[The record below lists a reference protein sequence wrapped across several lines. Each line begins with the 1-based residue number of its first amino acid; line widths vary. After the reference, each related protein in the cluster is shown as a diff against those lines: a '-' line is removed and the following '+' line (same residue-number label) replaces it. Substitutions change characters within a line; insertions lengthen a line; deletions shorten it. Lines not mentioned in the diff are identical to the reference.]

1 MGTPVWAIS
10 LLIGGAFAQRLV
22 ADTLYLRFYSD
33 APLEKITAE
42 NTRGVYSFLDLAT
55 DSVFV
60 RIKIRGF
67 SFPNKLM
74 EEHFNENYLE
84 SEKYPYA
91 YFRGKLVAPV
101 PYPTPGTYAVSAKGL
116 LQIHGVAQERVL
128 SGVFEIQPN
137 GIVLLSGKAYV
148 KPADHRI
155 AIPRLLTQKIAETV
169 EVTWWGRYKPA
180 P

>member
-1 MGTPVWAIS
+1 MGIRVWAIS
-10 LLIGGAFAQRLV
+10 LLVGGAFAQRLV

-42 NTRGVYSFLDLAT
+42 NTRGVYSFLDLAS

-91 YFRGKLVAPV
+91 YFRGKLIASV

-116 LQIHGVAQERVL
+116 LEIHGVAQERVL
-128 SGVFEIQPN
+128 SGVFEVQPN
-137 GIVLLSGKAYV
+137 GILLLSGKAYV
-148 KPADHRI
+148 KPADHSI
-155 AIPRLLTQKIAETV
+155 NIPRLLTRKIAETV
-169 EVTWWGRYKPA
+169 EVTWWGRYVPA